1 MSTLNLSAIV
11 EGHGD
16 VRAVPCLLR
25 RIQQAVRPD
34 LNLNVLRPWRVDRYK
49 LVKPGEI
56 ERTVELA
63 ARKTPPPRA
72 ILILVDADDDPPCVL
87 GPRLLARAG
96 KARPDVPIGV
106 VLAKREYEAWFL
118 AAIDSISGRRGLRA
132 RRCVDST
139 TGVGPGCK
147 GRSDEIHDGDS
158 RILRGPRS
166 AGPDRLVRYGA
177 CEGTIR
183 FVRQMLA
190 RGCPASRVGFR
201 PLGDTESAQIPRPDA
216 GGGTQQGSTI
226 ERAGWARRFAR

>member
-25 RIQQAVRPD
+25 RIRQAVRPD

-118 AAIDSISGRRGLRA
+118 AAIDSISGRRGLRHDVAPIPQPESVRDAKGVLTKSMTGTRAYSEVLDQPALTDLFDMELA
-132 RRCVDST
+132 R
-139 TGVGPGCK
+139 
-147 GRSDEIHDGDS
+147 GRSDSFDKCWREVV
-158 RILRGPRS
+158 
-166 AGPDRLVRYGA
+166 RL
-177 CEGTIR
+177 
-183 FVRQMLA
+183 L
-190 RGCPASRVGFR
+190 
-201 PLGDTESAQIPRPDA
+201 ESASDR
-216 GGGTQQGSTI
+216 
-226 ERAGWARRFAR
+226 